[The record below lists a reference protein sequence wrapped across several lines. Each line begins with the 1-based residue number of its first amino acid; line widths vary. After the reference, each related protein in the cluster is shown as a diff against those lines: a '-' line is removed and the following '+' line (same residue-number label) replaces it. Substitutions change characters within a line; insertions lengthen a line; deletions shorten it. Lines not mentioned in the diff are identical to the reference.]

1 MTHFVVGPT
10 QPYVSSATCSFTV
23 SSSCLSLLSSI
34 SFFFNN
40 LRWLIC
46 CPALRE
52 FLNPSQ
58 CLSCLLDETWMDV
71 SYPQFVD
78 PSANYKKLNCQHFP
92 LFWEEFLP
100 GAADEWWRMR
110 CSQDPG
116 NKRTPDPHPALLNI
130 VHHTVCSQSAST
142 LYFTL
147 AHFTLYTVYWL
158 PCESRMSVFYF
169 CPSL

>member
-1 MTHFVVGPT
+1 M
-10 QPYVSSATCSFTV
+10 SLSF
-23 SSSCLSLLSSI
+23 I
-34 SFFFNN
+34 IHIFFFNN

-78 PSANYKKLNCQHFP
+78 PSANYKKLNCRHFP

-130 VHHTVCSQSAST
+130 VHHTVCSKSANT
-142 LYFTL
+142 LYSTL
-147 AHFTLYTVYWL
+147 AHFTLYTVYYTL
-158 PCESRMSVFYF
+158 PIGHHRTGPLTICYSLPRELRMSVFYF
-169 CPSL
+169 CSGL

>member
-1 MTHFVVGPT
+1 M
-10 QPYVSSATCSFTV
+10 
-23 SSSCLSLLSSI
+23 SLTFI
-34 SFFFNN
+34 IHIFFFNN
-40 LRWLIC
+40 LRWLIIC

-78 PSANYKKLNCQHFP
+78 PSANYKKLNCRHFP

-130 VHHTVCSQSAST
+130 AHHTAQCVHKCTPHTAFTIGKHT
-142 LYFTL
+142 LFYAGPLYNLYCVLHT
-147 AHFTLYTVYWL
+147 AHWTSPNGPTHYMLLTA
-158 PCESRMSVFYF
+158 M
-169 CPSL
+169 